1 MSLKSHNIKAATYW
15 NTLLSSINS
24 KNKLENIIPKLC
36 KENGLPQ
43 NFLEQNFDFKDLTLP
58 EEKQSEEIQQF
69 QKLLEEKRI
78 DFKNSSLN
86 QIIKQIMTMR
96 EEQNPEDK
104 KTSSSSSNFTNL
116 QRLVFSKVFQEIFQP
131 VQKSKVTANDFSEWK
146 ENKQLC
152 QEAFEEITQ
161 IEVELEKQKHSKK
174 DLETTIDDISLS
186 EKEKEKLTDESPIPL
201 IEGEK
206 AKVSSKK
213 GKGKQKS
220 LEKSPI
226 GGTEKG
232 QGFFVDRRELE
243 EVFDLIENEM
253 ISKMKIIELLQ
264 DDELAKKVSPSIGI
278 VEQLLH
284 LKKSLPASAMTNAK
298 MIIKKYVREVS
309 DLFKTRFDKSIKKVP
324 NPDIVPKKVFR
335 NLDLQ
340 RTIWKNLPNYDIQE
354 RKLYVDRLYYHRAG
368 KKELPS
374 KVVIVVD
381 QSGSMVEAMVQ
392 TVILAS
398 IFAQLPK
405 VNVDLLAFDTKVIDL
420 TKYVNDPLEALLKTN
435 LGGGTSITYALK
447 EAQKKIQNP
456 SKTALVLI
464 TDYYEGGNA
473 YEKLFNTIK
482 DIKDNGT
489 KFISIAS
496 MTRKGYVDVNSNFV
510 HALKK
515 EGIETIMGNFD
526 RLIEL
531 LRKYLL

>member
-1 MSLKSHNIKAATYW
+1 
-15 NTLLSSINS
+15 
-24 KNKLENIIPKLC
+24 
-36 KENGLPQ
+36 
-43 NFLEQNFDFKDLTLP
+43 
-58 EEKQSEEIQQF
+58 
-69 QKLLEEKRI
+69 
-78 DFKNSSLN
+78 
-86 QIIKQIMTMR
+86 
-96 EEQNPEDK
+96 
-104 KTSSSSSNFTNL
+104 
-116 QRLVFSKVFQEIFQP
+116 
-131 VQKSKVTANDFSEWK
+131 
-146 ENKQLC
+146 
-152 QEAFEEITQ
+152 
-161 IEVELEKQKHSKK
+161 
-174 DLETTIDDISLS
+174 
-186 EKEKEKLTDESPIPL
+186 
-201 IEGEK
+201 
-206 AKVSSKK
+206 
-213 GKGKQKS
+213 
-220 LEKSPI
+220 
-226 GGTEKG
+226 
-232 QGFFVDRRELE
+232 
-243 EVFDLIENEM
+243 
-253 ISKMKIIELLQ
+253 MKIIELLQ

-298 MIIKKYVREVS
+298 MIIKKYVREVA

-420 TKYVNDPLEALLKTN
+420 TKHVNDPLEALLKTN

-531 LRKYLL
+531 LREYLL